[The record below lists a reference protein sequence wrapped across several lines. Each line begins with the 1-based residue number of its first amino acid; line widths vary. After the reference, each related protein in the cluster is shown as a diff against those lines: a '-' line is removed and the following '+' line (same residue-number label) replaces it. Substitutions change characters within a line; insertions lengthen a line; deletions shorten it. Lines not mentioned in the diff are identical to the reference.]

1 MIVESMQ
8 EGLNVDKDY
17 YLVEKDLTFNKLLM
31 KAGWDSEKQFRSKA
45 KICIGITIMDWIIVA
60 EQGF

>member
-17 YLVEKDLTFNKLLM
+17 YLVGKYLTFNKLPM
-31 KAGWDSEKQFRSKA
+31 KAGQDPEKQFRSEA
-45 KICIGITIMDWIIVA
+45 KICIGITIMDWIIMA